1 MSDTMTPV
9 PRPYL
14 LQKLPP
20 AAPQSPLLAHARNVT
35 SQRGEDGIVERIF
48 ALIPPRSRW
57 CVECGAW
64 DGRTFSNTWNLIH
77 RHGWSAGL
85 IEGDPARYAML
96 AREVQLTPAV
106 RCLERWVEMDG
117 PHRLDALLTEIGV
130 PADLD
135 FLSIDVDGID
145 YFIWES
151 LQQYRPTLVVVEFN
165 PTVPNDVRFIQ
176 ARDRQVN
183 QGCSVLALVELGR
196 RKGYELVCCT
206 GWNAF
211 FVVAEQTHA
220 LGVTDRRLE
229 KLFVP
234 LMDGRIFHGYDG
246 TVHVVGMDR
255 LAWHGRPLS
264 AADFQVL
271 PATERRYPGPR

>member
-1 MSDTMTPV
+1 MTPI
-9 PRPYL
+9 PRPFL
-14 LQKLPP
+14 LEKLPP
-20 AAPQSPLLAHARNVT
+20 APPQSPLLAHAHNVT

-77 RHGWSAGL
+77 RRGWSACL
-85 IEGDPARYAML
+85 IEGDPARHAML
-96 AREVQLTPAV
+96 AREVQSNPGV
-106 RCLERWVEMDG
+106 RCLGRWVDMDG
-117 PHRLDALLTEIGV
+117 PNRLDALLAESGA
-130 PADLD
+130 PPDLD
-135 FLSIDVDGID
+135 FASIDVDGLD

-151 LQQYRPTLVVVEFN
+151 LEQYRPTLVVIEFN

-176 ARDRQVN
+176 ARDRNVN
-183 QGCSVLALVELGR
+183 QGCSLLALVELGR

-211 FVVAEQTHA
+211 FVVTEHA
-220 LGVTDRRLE
+220 HVLGVTDCRLE
-229 KLFVP
+229 TLFVP

-255 LAWHGRPLS
+255 LAWHGRLLS
-264 AADFQVL
+264 AEDFQVL
-271 PATERRYPGPR
+271 PAEARRYPGPR